1 VNEKESEMNSQQRRA
16 SAAEREAQR
25 VFKQPE
31 SKKVLSEHE
40 REQNALRENL
50 RRLRAERLS
59 RESVA
64 RDDRG
69 KKNN

>member
-1 VNEKESEMNSQQRRA
+1 MNSQQKRA

-25 VFKQPE
+25 AFKQPE
-31 SKKVLSEHE
+31 TKRVVSEHE
-40 REQNALRENL
+40 REHNALHENL

-64 RDDRG
+64 RDARA
-69 KKNN
+69 KKNTREEKNN